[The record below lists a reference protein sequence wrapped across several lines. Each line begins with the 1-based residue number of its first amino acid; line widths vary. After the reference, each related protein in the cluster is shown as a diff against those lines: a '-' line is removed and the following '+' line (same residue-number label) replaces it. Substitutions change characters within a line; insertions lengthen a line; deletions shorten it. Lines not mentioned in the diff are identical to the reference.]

1 VSRASVDEETL
12 RFPVRGMTCSSCVSR
27 IVRHLGRLDGV
38 EKVSVDLRAETATV
52 RRDAARVPEDAIAR
66 AIAEAGYEADLAA
79 AVIVVPETPRGGIL
93 GRLLRR

>member
-1 VSRASVDEETL
+1 VSRASLDETL

-27 IVRHLGRLDGV
+27 IVRHVRRLDGV
-38 EKVSVDLRAETATV
+38 ASVRVDLGSETATV

-66 AIAEAGYEADLAA
+66 VIAEAGYEADLGA
-79 AVIVVPETPRGGIL
+79 AVVVVPEADRGIL